1 MRESFLRITP
11 ITDVFY
17 DIKQKHRYFSS
28 FVSRFVDLASCNS
41 SPNNQDSHSGRSSPM
56 ENIGDISSALEP
68 PASNSSFEFPSA
80 GICPHCHQSTKLAEK
95 SVGTFDGALQEL
107 FPGAYGLGEF
117 VFRTKQTLVPRGFYP
132 HVNTL
137 VCVGLCRDE
146 ITSPFE
152 EEVEAM
158 WGQAFICGSLGGM
171 LFCGNTGFGA
181 AHHHAPSTGHFI
193 YYCFTHIA
201 IDHEG
206 VVGSVY
212 RTRSGMEEK
221 TTACGALAAFTA
233 EIAANKLN
241 LTFDEDDI
249 EMSMLKKHIIQ
260 KTSLST
266 NSANAPD
273 LLKVTMAAYQ
283 TITIDLERH
292 VRHDAEKYKDRQY
305 ALFTGVQIHGPDGS
319 DYCWVGKA
327 SLLINEI
334 LLPLN
339 ISKNNEV
346 LSPTLPPTPLH

>member
-1 MRESFLRITP
+1 MEKISAPVSPPEPLKSDSF
-11 ITDVFY
+11 
-17 DIKQKHRYFSS
+17 
-28 FVSRFVDLASCNS
+28 
-41 SPNNQDSHSGRSSPM
+41 DSV
-56 ENIGDISSALEP
+56 
-68 PASNSSFEFPSA
+68 
-80 GICPHCHQSTKLAEK
+80 CPHCNQPTD
-95 SVGTFDGALQEL
+95 SVKGEGESFDSVLKKL

-117 VFRTKQTLVPRGFYP
+117 VFRTKQTLVPKGFYP

-171 LFCGNTGFGA
+171 LFCGDTGFGA

-206 VVGSVY
+206 AVGSVY

-233 EIAANKLN
+233 EIASNKLN
-241 LTFDEDDI
+241 LTFNEDDI
-249 EMSMLKKHIIQ
+249 EMSMLKKHIIK
-260 KTSLST
+260 KTNLST
-266 NSANAPD
+266 DAANAPD
-273 LLKVTMAAYQ
+273 LLQVTLAAYQ

-319 DYCWVGKA
+319 DYCWVGKS
-327 SLLINEI
+327 SLLI
-334 LLPLN
+334 
-339 ISKNNEV
+339 KGV
-346 LSPTLPPTPLH
+346 LSPLVISRSNKILSPADLVSKPH